1 MNLNSIFKITK
12 TISITFCMLLLM
24 AGCGNTA
31 SQAPVPVEESA
42 DEVDVTPAETGSSA
56 TRADYLTLAEAKSI
70 VLENAELTEENVHF
84 VRTQLDTAQETARY
98 DMEFLCETAAYN
110 YSVNALTGE
119 ILSMSCES
127 GSYDLAAFSSS
138 DAAASASEIGAGQT
152 KDGDTTASQPE
163 SAQDDSMA
171 GSQSTTTQNGDTTG
185 SQAAT
190 TQNGDTA
197 DSQTDAKQNGSTT
210 NSQTDTKQPQNNNTS
225 GASEQQ
231 YIGTEAAKLAALNHA
246 GLKSNEVNFVH
257 AHLESDDGIWQYDI
271 EFHKDTTEY
280 DYDIDALT
288 GEVLS
293 FDHDAEYYHHAQAAN
308 AGSEQITEEQA
319 KQLALQH
326 AGVAEKDAQRLQ
338 IKFDYDD
345 GRGEYEVEWYVG
357 RTEYSCDVDAVTGA
371 ILSYD
376 KELD

>member
-1 MNLNSIFKITK
+1 MKQNRILKTAKIIFVTN
-12 TISITFCMLLLM
+12 CMLFSLT
-24 AGCGNTA
+24 GCGNTA

-42 DEVDVTPAETGSSA
+42 NGVDTAPAETGASA
-56 TRADYLTLAEAKSI
+56 TGADYLTLAEAKSI
-70 VLENAELTEENVHF
+70 VLENAGLTEESVHF

-98 DMEFLCETAAYN
+98 DMEFLCETAAYD

-152 KDGDTTASQPE
+152 KDADTAASQPE
-163 SAQDDSMA
+163 STQDSKTPDSK
-171 GSQSTTTQNGDTTG
+171 S
-185 SQAAT
+185 
-190 TQNGDTA
+190 
-197 DSQTDAKQNGSTT
+197 
-210 NSQTDTKQPQNNNTS
+210 TS

-231 YIGTEAAKLAALNHA
+231 YIGTEAAKVAALNHA
-246 GLKSNEVNFVH
+246 GLKSDEVNFVH

-338 IKFDYDD
+338 IEFDYDD
-345 GRGEYEVEWYVG
+345 RRGEYEVEWYVG

>member
-138 DAAASASEIGAGQT
+138 DAAASATETGTGQA
-152 KDGDTTASQPE
+152 KDTDTAASQPE
-163 SAQDDSMA
+163 SVQDDSMA
-171 GSQSTTTQNGDTTG
+171 GSQSTTAQNGDTAD

-190 TQNGDTA
+190 TQNGKTHDLKSA
-197 DSQTDAKQNGSTT
+197 
-210 NSQTDTKQPQNNNTS
+210 S

-246 GLKSNEVNFVH
+246 GLKSEEVNFVH

-288 GEVLS
+288 GEILS

>member
-12 TISITFCMLLLM
+12 TISITFCILLLM

-56 TRADYLTLAEAKSI
+56 TGADYLTLAEAKSI
-70 VLENAELTEENVHF
+70 VLENAGLAEENVHF

-98 DMEFLCETAAYN
+98 DMEFLCETAAYG

-138 DAAASASEIGAGQT
+138 DAAASATETGTGQA
-152 KDGDTTASQPE
+152 KDTDTAASQPE
-163 SAQDDSMA
+163 SVQDDSMA
-171 GSQSTTTQNGDTTG
+171 GSQSTTAQNGDTAD

-190 TQNGDTA
+190 TQNGKTHDLKSA
-197 DSQTDAKQNGSTT
+197 
-210 NSQTDTKQPQNNNTS
+210 S

-246 GLKSNEVNFVH
+246 GLKSEEVNFVH

>member
-1 MNLNSIFKITK
+1 MKLNRILKTAKIIFITN
-12 TISITFCMLLLM
+12 CMLFSLT
-24 AGCGNTA
+24 GCGNTA

-42 DEVDVTPAETGSSA
+42 NGVDTAPAETGASA
-56 TRADYLTLAEAKSI
+56 TGADYLTLAEAKSI
-70 VLENAELTEENVHF
+70 VLENAGLTEESVHF

-98 DMEFLCETAAYN
+98 DMEFLCETAAYD

-152 KDGDTTASQPE
+152 KDADTAASQPE
-163 SAQDDSMA
+163 STQDSKTPDSK
-171 GSQSTTTQNGDTTG
+171 S
-185 SQAAT
+185 
-190 TQNGDTA
+190 
-197 DSQTDAKQNGSTT
+197 
-210 NSQTDTKQPQNNNTS
+210 TS

-231 YIGTEAAKLAALNHA
+231 YIGTEAAKVAALNHA
-246 GLKSNEVNFVH
+246 GLKSDEVNFVH

>member
-1 MNLNSIFKITK
+1 
-12 TISITFCMLLLM
+12 
-24 AGCGNTA
+24 
-31 SQAPVPVEESA
+31 
-42 DEVDVTPAETGSSA
+42 
-56 TRADYLTLAEAKSI
+56 
-70 VLENAELTEENVHF
+70 
-84 VRTQLDTAQETARY
+84 
-98 DMEFLCETAAYN
+98 
-110 YSVNALTGE
+110 
-119 ILSMSCES
+119 
-127 GSYDLAAFSSS
+127 
-138 DAAASASEIGAGQT
+138 
-152 KDGDTTASQPE
+152 
-163 SAQDDSMA
+163 MA
-171 GSQSTTTQNGDTTG
+171 GSQSTTTQNGDTAD

-210 NSQTDTKQPQNNNTS
+210 NSQTDTKQPQNSNAS

-231 YIGTEAAKLAALNHA
+231 YIGTEAAKVAALNHA

-338 IKFDYDD
+338 IEFDYDD

>member
-1 MNLNSIFKITK
+1 MKLNRILKTAKIIFITN
-12 TISITFCMLLLM
+12 CMLFSLT
-24 AGCGNTA
+24 GCGNTA

-42 DEVDVTPAETGSSA
+42 NGVDTAPAETGASA
-56 TRADYLTLAEAKSI
+56 TGADYLTLAEAKSI
-70 VLENAELTEENVHF
+70 VLENAGLTEESVHF

-98 DMEFLCETAAYN
+98 DMEFLCETAAYD

-152 KDGDTTASQPE
+152 KDADTAASQPE
-163 SAQDDSMA
+163 STQDSKTPDSK
-171 GSQSTTTQNGDTTG
+171 S
-185 SQAAT
+185 
-190 TQNGDTA
+190 
-197 DSQTDAKQNGSTT
+197 
-210 NSQTDTKQPQNNNTS
+210 TS

-231 YIGTEAAKLAALNHA
+231 YIGTEAAKVAALNHA
-246 GLKSNEVNFVH
+246 GLKSDEVNFVH

-288 GEVLS
+288 GEILS

-338 IKFDYDD
+338 IEFDYDD

-357 RTEYSCDVDAVTGA
+357 RTEYSCDVDAVTGS

>member
-12 TISITFCMLLLM
+12 TISITFCILLLM

-56 TRADYLTLAEAKSI
+56 TGADYLTLAEAKSI

-98 DMEFLCETAAYN
+98 DMEFLCETAAYD

-138 DAAASASEIGAGQT
+138 NVAASATEIGAGQS
-152 KDGDTTASQPE
+152 KDTDTAASQPE
-163 SAQDDSMA
+163 SVQDDSMA
-171 GSQSTTTQNGDTTG
+171 GSQSTTAQNGDTAD

-190 TQNGDTA
+190 TQNGKTHDLKSA
-197 DSQTDAKQNGSTT
+197 
-210 NSQTDTKQPQNNNTS
+210 S

-246 GLKSNEVNFVH
+246 GLKSEEVNFVH

-288 GEVLS
+288 GEILS

>member
-1 MNLNSIFKITK
+1 MKLNRILKTAKIIFITN
-12 TISITFCMLLLM
+12 CMLFSLT
-24 AGCGNTA
+24 GCGNTA

-42 DEVDVTPAETGSSA
+42 NGVDTAPAETGASA
-56 TRADYLTLAEAKSI
+56 TGADYLTLAEAKSI
-70 VLENAELTEENVHF
+70 VLENAGLTEESVHF

-98 DMEFLCETAAYN
+98 DMEFLCETAAYD

-152 KDGDTTASQPE
+152 KDADTAASQPE
-163 SAQDDSMA
+163 STQDSKTPDSK
-171 GSQSTTTQNGDTTG
+171 S
-185 SQAAT
+185 
-190 TQNGDTA
+190 
-197 DSQTDAKQNGSTT
+197 
-210 NSQTDTKQPQNNNTS
+210 TS

-231 YIGTEAAKLAALNHA
+231 YIGTEAAKVAALNHA
-246 GLKSNEVNFVH
+246 GLKSDEVNFVH

-338 IKFDYDD
+338 IEFDYDD

-357 RTEYSCDVDAVTGA
+357 RTEYSCDVDAVTGS

>member
-185 SQAAT
+185 SQAA
-190 TQNGDTA
+190 
-197 DSQTDAKQNGSTT
+197 AKQNGSTT

-246 GLKSNEVNFVH
+246 GLKSEEVNFVH

>member
-1 MNLNSIFKITK
+1 MKLNRILKTAKIIFITN
-12 TISITFCMLLLM
+12 CMLFSLT
-24 AGCGNTA
+24 GCGNTA

-42 DEVDVTPAETGSSA
+42 NGVDTAPAETGASA
-56 TRADYLTLAEAKSI
+56 TGADYLTLAEAKSI
-70 VLENAELTEENVHF
+70 VLENAGLTEESVHF

-98 DMEFLCETAAYN
+98 DMEFLCETAAYD

-152 KDGDTTASQPE
+152 KDADTAASQPE
-163 SAQDDSMA
+163 STQDSKTPDSK
-171 GSQSTTTQNGDTTG
+171 S
-185 SQAAT
+185 
-190 TQNGDTA
+190 
-197 DSQTDAKQNGSTT
+197 
-210 NSQTDTKQPQNNNTS
+210 TS
-225 GASEQQ
+225 GTSEQQ

-246 GLKSNEVNFVH
+246 GLKSDEVNFVH

-308 AGSEQITEEQA
+308 AGSEQITEERA

-338 IKFDYDD
+338 IEFDYDD
-345 GRGEYEVEWYVG
+345 GRSEYEVEWYVG

>member
-1 MNLNSIFKITK
+1 MKLNRILKTAKIIFITN
-12 TISITFCMLLLM
+12 CMLFSLT
-24 AGCGNTA
+24 GCGNTA

-42 DEVDVTPAETGSSA
+42 NGVDTAPAETGASA
-56 TRADYLTLAEAKSI
+56 TGADYLTLAEAKSI
-70 VLENAELTEENVHF
+70 VLENAGLTEESVHF

-98 DMEFLCETAAYN
+98 DMEFLCETAAYD

-152 KDGDTTASQPE
+152 KDADTAASQPE
-163 SAQDDSMA
+163 STQDSKTPDSK
-171 GSQSTTTQNGDTTG
+171 S
-185 SQAAT
+185 
-190 TQNGDTA
+190 
-197 DSQTDAKQNGSTT
+197 
-210 NSQTDTKQPQNNNTS
+210 TS

-231 YIGTEAAKLAALNHA
+231 YIGTEAAKVAALNHA
-246 GLKSNEVNFVH
+246 GLKSDEVNFVH

-293 FDHDAEYYHHAQAAN
+293 FDHDAEYYHHAQADN

-338 IKFDYDD
+338 IEFDYDD

>member
-1 MNLNSIFKITK
+1 M
-12 TISITFCMLLLM
+12 
-24 AGCGNTA
+24 
-31 SQAPVPVEESA
+31 
-42 DEVDVTPAETGSSA
+42 
-56 TRADYLTLAEAKSI
+56 
-70 VLENAELTEENVHF
+70 
-84 VRTQLDTAQETARY
+84 
-98 DMEFLCETAAYN
+98 
-110 YSVNALTGE
+110 
-119 ILSMSCES
+119 
-127 GSYDLAAFSSS
+127 
-138 DAAASASEIGAGQT
+138 
-152 KDGDTTASQPE
+152 
-163 SAQDDSMA
+163 
-171 GSQSTTTQNGDTTG
+171 
-185 SQAAT
+185 
-190 TQNGDTA
+190 
-197 DSQTDAKQNGSTT
+197 
-210 NSQTDTKQPQNNNTS
+210 
-225 GASEQQ
+225 
-231 YIGTEAAKLAALNHA
+231 NHA
-246 GLKSNEVNFVH
+246 GLKSDEVNFVH

-338 IKFDYDD
+338 IEFDYDD

>member
-1 MNLNSIFKITK
+1 MKLNRILKTAKIIFVTN
-12 TISITFCMLLLM
+12 CMLFSLT
-24 AGCGNTA
+24 GCGNTA

-42 DEVDVTPAETGSSA
+42 NGVDTAPAETGASA
-56 TRADYLTLAEAKSI
+56 TGADYLTLAEAKSI
-70 VLENAELTEENVHF
+70 VLENAGLTEESVHF

-98 DMEFLCETAAYN
+98 DMEFLCETAAYD

-152 KDGDTTASQPE
+152 KDSDTTASQPE
-163 SAQDDSMA
+163 STQDSKTPDSK
-171 GSQSTTTQNGDTTG
+171 S
-185 SQAAT
+185 
-190 TQNGDTA
+190 
-197 DSQTDAKQNGSTT
+197 
-210 NSQTDTKQPQNNNTS
+210 TS

-231 YIGTEAAKLAALNHA
+231 YIGTEAAKVAALNHA
-246 GLKSNEVNFVH
+246 GLKSDEVNFVH

-338 IKFDYDD
+338 IEFDYDD
-345 GRGEYEVEWYVG
+345 RRGEYEVEWYVG

>member
-1 MNLNSIFKITK
+1 MKLNRTFKTVKNIIV
-12 TISITFCMLLLM
+12 ISCSLLLLT
-24 AGCGNTA
+24 GCGNTA
-31 SQAPVPVEESA
+31 SQAPLPEKEPAA
-42 DEVDVTPAETGSSA
+42 DAETAPAETGASDKN
-56 TRADYLTLAEAKSI
+56 ADCLTLDEARSI
-70 VLENAELTEENVHF
+70 VLENAGLTEENVHF
-84 VRTQLDTAQETARY
+84 VRTQLETIQGTACY

-138 DAAASASEIGAGQT
+138 DTAASATEIETEQAG
-152 KDGDTTASQPE
+152 DGNTAASQD
-163 SAQDDSMA
+163 SAKQ
-171 GSQSTTTQNGDTTG
+171 TQNDIT
-185 SQAAT
+185 SDPQAAS
-190 TQNGDTA
+190 GTA
-197 DSQTDAKQNGSTT
+197 Q
-210 NSQTDTKQPQNNNTS
+210 
-225 GASEQQ
+225 QQ
-231 YIGTEAAKLAALNHA
+231 YIGAEAAKLAALNHA
-246 GLKSNEVNFVH
+246 GLKNDEVNFVH

>member
-1 MNLNSIFKITK
+1 MKQNRILKTAKIIFIATC
-12 TISITFCMLLLM
+12 ILFLLT
-24 AGCGNTA
+24 GCGNTA
-31 SQAPVPVEESA
+31 AQAPVPVKESA
-42 DEVDVTPAETGSSA
+42 DEVDATPAETGASA
-56 TRADYLTLAEAKSI
+56 TGVDYLTLAEAKSI
-70 VLENAELTEENVHF
+70 VLENAGLTEESVHF
-84 VRTQLDTAQETARY
+84 VRTQLDTAPETACY
-98 DMEFLCETAAYN
+98 DMEFLCETAAYD
-110 YSVNALTGE
+110 YSVNALTGD

-127 GSYDLAAFSSS
+127 GSYDLAAFSSP
-138 DAAASASEIGAGQT
+138 DAAASATEIGSGQT
-152 KDGDTTASQPE
+152 KDTDTAASQPE

-171 GSQSTTTQNGDTTG
+171 GSQSTTTQNGDTAD

-190 TQNGDTA
+190 QTQNSNA
-197 DSQTDAKQNGSTT
+197 
-210 NSQTDTKQPQNNNTS
+210 S

-246 GLKSNEVNFVH
+246 GLKSDEVNFVH

-293 FDHDAEYYHHAQAAN
+293 FDQDAEYYHHAQGTN
-308 AGSEQITEEQA
+308 AGREQITEEQA

-326 AGVAEKDAQRLQ
+326 AGVAEKDARRLQ
-338 IKFDYDD
+338 IEFDYDD
-345 GRGEYEVEWYVG
+345 GLGEYEVEWYVG
-357 RTEYSCDVDAVTGA
+357 RTEYSCDVDAVTGT

>member
-1 MNLNSIFKITK
+1 MKLNRILKTAKIIFVTN
-12 TISITFCMLLLM
+12 CMLFSLT
-24 AGCGNTA
+24 GCGNTA

-42 DEVDVTPAETGSSA
+42 NGVDTAPAETGASA
-56 TRADYLTLAEAKSI
+56 TGADYLTLAEAKSI
-70 VLENAELTEENVHF
+70 VLENAGLTEESVHF

-98 DMEFLCETAAYN
+98 DMEFLCETAAYD

-152 KDGDTTASQPE
+152 KDADTAASQPE
-163 SAQDDSMA
+163 STQDSKTPDSK
-171 GSQSTTTQNGDTTG
+171 S
-185 SQAAT
+185 
-190 TQNGDTA
+190 
-197 DSQTDAKQNGSTT
+197 
-210 NSQTDTKQPQNNNTS
+210 TS

-231 YIGTEAAKLAALNHA
+231 YIGTEAAKVAALNHA
-246 GLKSNEVNFVH
+246 GLKSDEVNFVH

-326 AGVAEKDAQRLQ
+326 AGVTEKDARRLQ
-338 IKFDYDD
+338 IEFDYDD

>member
-1 MNLNSIFKITK
+1 MKLNRILKTAKIIFITN
-12 TISITFCMLLLM
+12 CMLFSLT
-24 AGCGNTA
+24 GCGNTA

-42 DEVDVTPAETGSSA
+42 NGVDTAPAETGASA
-56 TRADYLTLAEAKSI
+56 TGADYLTLAEAKSI
-70 VLENAELTEENVHF
+70 VLENAGLTEESVHF

-98 DMEFLCETAAYN
+98 DMEFLCETAAYD

-152 KDGDTTASQPE
+152 KDADTAASQPE
-163 SAQDDSMA
+163 STQDSKTPDSK
-171 GSQSTTTQNGDTTG
+171 S
-185 SQAAT
+185 
-190 TQNGDTA
+190 
-197 DSQTDAKQNGSTT
+197 
-210 NSQTDTKQPQNNNTS
+210 TS

-231 YIGTEAAKLAALNHA
+231 YIGTEAAKVAALNHA
-246 GLKSNEVNFVH
+246 GLKSDEVNFVH

-338 IKFDYDD
+338 IEFDYDD

>member
-1 MNLNSIFKITK
+1 
-12 TISITFCMLLLM
+12 
-24 AGCGNTA
+24 
-31 SQAPVPVEESA
+31 
-42 DEVDVTPAETGSSA
+42 
-56 TRADYLTLAEAKSI
+56 
-70 VLENAELTEENVHF
+70 
-84 VRTQLDTAQETARY
+84 
-98 DMEFLCETAAYN
+98 
-110 YSVNALTGE
+110 
-119 ILSMSCES
+119 
-127 GSYDLAAFSSS
+127 
-138 DAAASASEIGAGQT
+138 
-152 KDGDTTASQPE
+152 
-163 SAQDDSMA
+163 MA
-171 GSQSTTTQNGDTTG
+171 GSQSTTAQNGDTAD

-190 TQNGDTA
+190 TQNGKTHDLKSA
-197 DSQTDAKQNGSTT
+197 
-210 NSQTDTKQPQNNNTS
+210 S

-246 GLKSNEVNFVH
+246 GLKSEEVNFVH

-288 GEVLS
+288 GEILS

>member
-1 MNLNSIFKITK
+1 MKQNRILNTAKIIFITN
-12 TISITFCMLLLM
+12 CMLFSLT
-24 AGCGNTA
+24 GCGNA
-31 SQAPVPVEESA
+31 AAQSPVPVKESTGNIDTA
-42 DEVDVTPAETGSSA
+42 PGETSASA
-56 TRADYLTLAEAKSI
+56 TSADYLTLAEAKSI

-110 YSVNALTGE
+110 YSINALTGE

-138 DAAASASEIGAGQT
+138 NAAASATEIGTGQT
-152 KDGDTTASQPE
+152 KDADTAASQPE

-171 GSQSTTTQNGDTTG
+171 GSQS
-185 SQAAT
+185 AT
-190 TQNGDTA
+190 TQSGDTA

-210 NSQTDTKQPQNNNTS
+210 NSQTDTKQPQNNNAS

-246 GLKSNEVNFVH
+246 GLKSDEVNFVH

-293 FDHDAEYYHHAQAAN
+293 FDHDAEYYHHAQADN

-326 AGVAEKDAQRLQ
+326 AGVAEKDARRLQ

>member
-1 MNLNSIFKITK
+1 MKQNRILNTAKIIFITN
-12 TISITFCMLLLM
+12 CMLFSLT
-24 AGCGNTA
+24 GCGNTA
-31 SQAPVPVEESA
+31 AQSPVPVNESTDNIDA
-42 DEVDVTPAETGSSA
+42 VPEETGAS
-56 TRADYLTLAEAKSI
+56 TTEADYLTLAEAKSI
-70 VLENAELTEENVHF
+70 VLENAGLAEENVHF

-98 DMEFLCETAAYN
+98 DMEFLCETAAYD

-152 KDGDTTASQPE
+152 KDADTAASQPE
-163 SAQDDSMA
+163 STQDSKTPDSK
-171 GSQSTTTQNGDTTG
+171 S
-185 SQAAT
+185 
-190 TQNGDTA
+190 
-197 DSQTDAKQNGSTT
+197 
-210 NSQTDTKQPQNNNTS
+210 TS

-231 YIGTEAAKLAALNHA
+231 YIGTEAAKVAALNHA
-246 GLKSNEVNFVH
+246 GLKSDEVNFVH

>member
-1 MNLNSIFKITK
+1 
-12 TISITFCMLLLM
+12 
-24 AGCGNTA
+24 
-31 SQAPVPVEESA
+31 
-42 DEVDVTPAETGSSA
+42 
-56 TRADYLTLAEAKSI
+56 
-70 VLENAELTEENVHF
+70 

-98 DMEFLCETAAYN
+98 DMEFLCETAAYG

-138 DAAASASEIGAGQT
+138 DAAASATETGTGQA
-152 KDGDTTASQPE
+152 KDTDTAASQPE
-163 SAQDDSMA
+163 SVQDDSMA
-171 GSQSTTTQNGDTTG
+171 GSQSTTAQNGDTAD

-190 TQNGDTA
+190 TQNGKTHDLKSA
-197 DSQTDAKQNGSTT
+197 
-210 NSQTDTKQPQNNNTS
+210 S

-246 GLKSNEVNFVH
+246 GLKSEEVNFVH

-288 GEVLS
+288 GEILS

>member
-1 MNLNSIFKITK
+1 MKQNRILKTAKIIFVTN
-12 TISITFCMLLLM
+12 CMLFLLT
-24 AGCGNTA
+24 GCGNTA
-31 SQAPVPVEESA
+31 SQAPVPVKESA
-42 DEVDVTPAETGSSA
+42 DEVDTAPAETGAS
-56 TRADYLTLAEAKSI
+56 TTGVDYLTLAEAKSI
-70 VLENAELTEENVHF
+70 VLENAGLAEESVHF

-98 DMEFLCETAAYN
+98 DMEFLCETAAYD

-138 DAAASASEIGAGQT
+138 NAAASATEIGTGQT
-152 KDGDTTASQPE
+152 QDADTAASQAE

-171 GSQSTTTQNGDTTG
+171 GSQTATTQNGDTAD
-185 SQAAT
+185 SQTAT

-210 NSQTDTKQPQNNNTS
+210 NSQTDTKQSQNNNAS

-231 YIGTEAAKLAALNHA
+231 YIGTEAAKVAALNHA
-246 GLKSNEVNFVH
+246 GLKSDEVNFVH

-293 FDHDAEYYHHAQAAN
+293 FDHDAEYYHHAQADN

-326 AGVAEKDAQRLQ
+326 AGVAEKDARRLQ

-345 GRGEYEVEWYVG
+345 GRGEYEVEWSVG

>member
-1 MNLNSIFKITK
+1 MKQNRILKTAKIIFVTN
-12 TISITFCMLLLM
+12 CMLFSLT
-24 AGCGNTA
+24 GCGNTA

-42 DEVDVTPAETGSSA
+42 NGVDTAPAETGASA
-56 TRADYLTLAEAKSI
+56 TGADYLTLAEAKSI
-70 VLENAELTEENVHF
+70 VLENAGLTEESVHF

-98 DMEFLCETAAYN
+98 DMEFLCETAAYD

-152 KDGDTTASQPE
+152 KDSDTTASQPE
-163 SAQDDSMA
+163 STQDSKTPDSK
-171 GSQSTTTQNGDTTG
+171 S
-185 SQAAT
+185 
-190 TQNGDTA
+190 
-197 DSQTDAKQNGSTT
+197 
-210 NSQTDTKQPQNNNTS
+210 TS

-231 YIGTEAAKLAALNHA
+231 YIGTEAAKVAALNHA
-246 GLKSNEVNFVH
+246 GLKSDEVNFVH

-338 IKFDYDD
+338 IEFDYDD
-345 GRGEYEVEWYVG
+345 RRGEYEVEWYVG

>member
-1 MNLNSIFKITK
+1 MKQNRILKTAKIIFVTN
-12 TISITFCMLLLM
+12 CMLFLLT
-24 AGCGNTA
+24 GCGNTA

-42 DEVDVTPAETGSSA
+42 DEVDTAPAETGAS
-56 TRADYLTLAEAKSI
+56 TTGADYLTLAEAKSI
-70 VLENAELTEENVHF
+70 VLENAGLTEESVHF

-98 DMEFLCETAAYN
+98 DMEFLCETAAYD

-138 DAAASASEIGAGQT
+138 DAAASAPEIESGQT
-152 KDGDTTASQPE
+152 KDADTAASQPE

-171 GSQSTTTQNGDTTG
+171 GSQTATTQNGNTTG

-210 NSQTDTKQPQNNNTS
+210 NSQTDTKQTQNSNAS

-231 YIGTEAAKLAALNHA
+231 YIGTEAAKVAALNHA
-246 GLKSNEVNFVH
+246 GLKSDEVNFVH

>member
-1 MNLNSIFKITK
+1 MKQNRILKTAKIIFVTN
-12 TISITFCMLLLM
+12 CMLFSLT
-24 AGCGNTA
+24 GCGNTA
-31 SQAPVPVEESA
+31 SQAPVPIEESA
-42 DEVDVTPAETGSSA
+42 DEVNTAPEETGTS
-56 TRADYLTLAEAKSI
+56 TTGADYLTLAEAKSI

-110 YSVNALTGE
+110 YSINALTGE

-138 DAAASASEIGAGQT
+138 NAAASATEIGTGQT
-152 KDGDTTASQPE
+152 KDADTAASQPE

-171 GSQSTTTQNGDTTG
+171 GSQSATTQSGDTAD

-190 TQNGDTA
+190 TQNGKTHDLKSA
-197 DSQTDAKQNGSTT
+197 
-210 NSQTDTKQPQNNNTS
+210 S

-246 GLKSNEVNFVH
+246 GLKSDEVNFVH

-326 AGVAEKDAQRLQ
+326 AGVAEKDARRLQ